1 MSKVEGSKRVNHADM
16 WKNSILG
23 RKKYIYKP
31 DTEACWQVQERVRA
45 PLCLEQ
51 CEQREGS

>member
-31 DTEACWQVQERVRA
+31 DTEACWQVQERARA

-51 CEQREGS
+51 YEQREGS